1 MAKEPLPLPT
11 TLPNWNGWYLHAPSH
26 RLIGPVSE
34 YEVYLDDCKTSAQ
47 IADWIFQ
54 VSKKTWATDSILAGL
69 VRALD
74 AILAPKSHICS
85 NGVDKPQSDLFI
97 ELAVH
102 NFLVRIKA
110 ERRYGEEEA
119 ST

>member
-1 MAKEPLPLPT
+1 MNLKTT
-11 TLPNWNGWYLHAPSH
+11 TLPNWNGWYLEAPSH
-26 RLIGPVSE
+26 CLIGPVRE